1 MNQIEIQELTTHL
14 SQALDQN
21 YDVVNMDAVLYVI
34 CALEGTTITKEQLEA
49 TRLAKYINQLRRR
62 TKNEHLARRAK
73 SLLKKWREMVGI
85 QQTATEYLAHPSQIS
100 PSQPALNLVK
110 SPINSFITEPI
121 APSQQIVSDMHSN
134 IDSAEPP
141 LLGEHTLLHPNFSNL
156 VNSIKD
162 SDRHENIAITTF
174 HTHKDRRHSHAI
186 RSCHVASPQP
196 IVIDHSINSVIN
208 LTEDSTVKINET
220 SVVIDIASDSD
231 ENDNNSSL
239 NPKKLNSIVPA
250 PLPTPSTPSSR
261 QRKLKK
267 EKRSK
272 EREGQVATNTRFGA
286 KVSDTCQQ
294 AALTTDSE
302 IFSLSNSSM
311 SSIVSGDATLSY
323 SQNKSRLNS
332 NELTFTGRFKAV
344 DHLFRSTESG
354 KRKIDEYSAYDSNA
368 SCSRLSPSTVDEV
381 KKAEHLFDAQLT
393 NATANQMPMSAVGYE
408 SNTRHEY
415 LESESPS
422 QIPKRRGRKKGSKGV
437 DALIAK
443 ESSSLS
449 QQIFFGGS
457 VKKVKTTKELFNEIQ
472 SRKLSVSMQSSAS
485 NLSNSSTNRDLTSHT
500 TFPRQTSS
508 CSDTS
513 MHSPHILETLS
524 GSAIFAS
531 KIDDL
536 ANTDSDTVTSDPS
549 HDSNKSQ
556 EIKECT
562 SLDSNS
568 NSVQSLPLANN
579 RENLIPKN
587 VNDITTQLMHLIHS
601 LNSPLSIIEIERV
614 YQEKIIP
621 CTCIV
626 IEEVEGTLGE
636 SNNCTLDDQ
645 SKNAKISLNS
655 KDNLSC
661 HNRDNFPTS
670 QRSINGEVIDTQPK
684 LVKSIFDLDFD
695 DNDDP
700 LNLIMDEI
708 QKPIARAEELK
719 NNKSDTKN
727 IHFGA
732 SAQNVSFNINFSDD
746 AQQDN
751 SNQEREKSET
761 QNAIPAFTVHEDP
774 DCLARQR
781 FYIQTNKVTSF
792 HINALHNYYI
802 PNINGNWDSVESFTS
817 FQPKHTII
825 DTMESYTVTNGA
837 DVVPKY
843 GLLTS
848 DRIRKDLS
856 SLKSIK
862 PYRVKKFTSFF
873 SPFLGVAKCLPTCR
887 RARRRLKNFVTL
899 STANDNTAKNFESLE
914 NMKASFKNCNPLNVK
929 IDGTTSAIYSH
940 NENHVP
946 MQVNTN
952 VEQLPPSQS
961 FSGNAISYNLLK
973 LADDKVRDDEIS
985 DKSSNHGCQENS
997 PFSSS
1002 SSSGYSDSKED
1013 QHNIIKNQQNKS
1025 IQLNSRNSDM
1035 NRRKRRI
1042 YLEDDSKKKKHYRK
1056 RIKAAVNGTCSNLH
1070 RNLNSSDSE
1079 NGMEN
1084 DYKNEYGNSNNEE
1097 YAIVQRPAGD
1107 GENCRNHIVLTIKK
1121 TPSKINSP
1129 ANSMNAFSP
1138 STTSDA
1144 ANLKKSIL
1152 DFCLEDTNI
1161 SQSITEIPQKE
1172 KEDLS
1177 KSNRIV
1183 HQSRCSAYRRIFRKS
1198 DKSQTNFIDLE
1209 LKHLFHLKSNPPCI
1223 LANSKLHN
1231 KLFFP
1236 HELSR
1241 DNTSGIRE
1249 RIINYSSSSS
1259 SSYDDDSEVENTSF
1273 VKKANV
1279 KKFSAYNNHNLKIE
1293 TETCAATAIS
1303 EFKFES
1309 DEDSMLTSLGD
1320 SDIDI
1325 QDGIHATND
1334 SVDYCN
1340 DFQNNKMLESF
1351 NSIFV
1356 DSLRTN
1362 RKNASGNMESS
1373 PHITSLESLKPEDVD
1388 AITRYCNNNNL
1399 GVNLSNELS
1408 NISAKSIKSLDS
1420 TEKLPSLGI
1429 EHCTGIKTSSDLAST
1444 SIADKKLTRIQQF
1457 KEWHQ
1462 VLQLKSYNNEPL
1474 IVLPYVLLE

>member
-21 YDVVNMDAVLYVI
+21 YDVVNMDAVLCVI

-100 PSQPALNLVK
+100 SSQPALNLVK

-141 LLGEHTLLHPNFSNL
+141 LLGEHTLLHPSFSNL

-231 ENDNNSSL
+231 ENDNNRSL

-272 EREGQVATNTRFGA
+272 EREGQVASNTRFGA
-286 KVSDTCQQ
+286 KVSDTFQQ
-294 AALTTDSE
+294 AALTTD
-302 IFSLSNSSM
+302 
-311 SSIVSGDATLSY
+311 
-323 SQNKSRLNS
+323 
-332 NELTFTGRFKAV
+332 
-344 DHLFRSTESG
+344 
-354 KRKIDEYSAYDSNA
+354 
-368 SCSRLSPSTVDEV
+368 
-381 KKAEHLFDAQLT
+381 
-393 NATANQMPMSAVGYE
+393 
-408 SNTRHEY
+408 
-415 LESESPS
+415 
-422 QIPKRRGRKKGSKGV
+422 
-437 DALIAK
+437 
-443 ESSSLS
+443 
-449 QQIFFGGS
+449 
-457 VKKVKTTKELFNEIQ
+457 
-472 SRKLSVSMQSSAS
+472 
-485 NLSNSSTNRDLTSHT
+485 
-500 TFPRQTSS
+500 
-508 CSDTS
+508 SDTS

-655 KDNLSC
+655 KDNLFC
-661 HNRDNFPTS
+661 HNQDNFPTS

-817 FQPKHTII
+817 FQPKHTIM

-862 PYRVKKFTSFF
+862 PYRVKKFTSLF

-997 PFSSS
+997 PYSSS

-1138 STTSDA
+1138 SSTSDA

-1161 SQSITEIPQKE
+1161 SQSITEIPQKK

-1198 DKSQTNFIDLE
+1198 DKSQTKFIDLE

-1236 HELSR
+1236 HELSM

-1279 KKFSAYNNHNLKIE
+1279 KKCSAYNNHNLKTE

-1325 QDGIHATND
+1325 QDEIHATND

-1362 RKNASGNMESS
+1362 TKNESGNMESS
-1373 PHITSLESLKPEDVD
+1373 PHITSLESLKPENVD
-1388 AITRYCNNNNL
+1388 AISRYCNNNNL

-1408 NISAKSIKSLDS
+1408 NTSAKSIKSLDS
-1420 TEKLPSLGI
+1420 TEKLPSLGN